1 MIRKVATILHD
12 NAFGTSLII
21 LIDLIRT
28 IDSFTCAFRIHG
40 YVEVVELNFRGIWVT
55 FSHPVARPLEGGP
68 VGAFANSKIVLRP
81 FEILRRALA
90 SIEADFDRC
99 LQTMSSVNGLSLKRN
114 RSNAAAPYLSTFEL
128 DRRYRKLF
136 NEIRYGA
143 MCAFQGPL
151 F

>member
-12 NAFGTSLII
+12 NAFGISLVL
-21 LIDLIRT
+21 LIDLIGT
-28 IDSFTCAFRIHG
+28 INCFTGAFCIHG

-55 FSHPVARPLEGGP
+55 FSHPVARPLEGRP

-90 SIEADFDRC
+90 SVESDFDRC
-99 LQTMSSVNGLSLKRN
+99 LQTVSSVNALSLKRN

-128 DRRYRKLF
+128 DR
-136 NEIRYGA
+136 
-143 MCAFQGPL
+143 
-151 F
+151 